1 MSIAELP
8 PIAATPAERV
18 ASPWQA
24 DVSTIDHELG
34 ELRRVMAEAR
44 GNSWRERDSIEPEF
58 EKFLAAVTRQ
68 DSMVADEALV
78 PTWTVSA
85 SARNAWRDT
94 INAWDQVVAS

>member
-8 PIAATPAERV
+8 PLAATPAERV
-18 ASPWQA
+18 TRPWQD

-34 ELRRVMAEAR
+34 ELRRVMAAAR
-44 GNSWRERDSIEPEF
+44 NNSWREGDSIEPEF

-68 DSMVADEALV
+68 GSMAADEALV
-78 PTWTVSA
+78 PTWSVSP

-94 INAWDQVVAS
+94 IEAWDQVVAS